1 MKIGVDFGGHTLVA
15 ARISQEGGQCPA
27 IDESA
32 ETLTPSGRKAGEV
45 LDAIAALVA
54 RLARGHEI
62 EAVGLAV
69 PGALDADRRHSP
81 RMSNFP
87 KEWDCLDIPDA
98 LERVLSGMGLSL
110 PVRIENDANCYALGE
125 GAAGEA
131 RGFADFVV
139 FTMGTGIGCGIVT
152 RGKLITG
159 AHGLAA
165 EGGHIVVNGSAPCG
179 CGGIGHAECFAAAD
193 GTAKRALARGLPGDF
208 RELWALRGN
217 PSADEVLAV
226 TIDGMARAVA
236 TVCHLL
242 DPEAIIIGGGMSR
255 APGIGDAI
263 KEASM
268 PYLGLPYREILDLR
282 VSALGNN
289 AALYG
294 AACI

>member
-1 MKIGVDFGGHTLVA
+1 MKIGVDFGGHTLTA
-15 ARISQEGGQCPA
+15 ARISQKDGRRPV

-32 ETLTPSGRKAGEV
+32 EALTPPGRRSGEV

-54 RLARGHEI
+54 RLADGHGI

-69 PGALDADRRHSP
+69 PGALDAGRRHSP

-98 LERVLSGMGLSL
+98 ISRILAGMGLSL

-131 RGFADFVV
+131 QGLLDFVV

-152 RGKLITG
+152 GGRLVTG

-179 CGGIGHAECFAAAD
+179 CGGIGHAEGFAAAD
-193 GTAKRALARGLPGDF
+193 GTAKRALAEGLPGDF
-208 RELWALRGN
+208 RELWSMRGN
-217 PSADEVLAV
+217 PAADRVLAV

-263 KEASM
+263 REASM
-268 PYLGLPYREILDLR
+268 PYLGLPYRGILDLR
-282 VSALGNN
+282 VSALGNE